1 MNKFNTLALALT
13 CALGLPSCLLVAGGA
28 AGYVVSQEVLPGNVH
43 TSIVLFDVD
52 STWASA
58 QQTMRDKAE
67 DGIETTDYPRRIE
80 CEVAG
85 ADVEVKVE
93 VVGCKEE
100 VKDLIYE
107 TRGRFVVLKDEDKDY
122 IYKIIESYSRARK
135 RS

>member
-13 CALGLPSCLLVAGGA
+13 LALGLPSCLLVAGGA

-93 VVGCKEE
+93 AYDMNRSLLR
-100 VKDLIYE
+100 VKASRFLSADNDVAKMILNKLIDDLGQ
-107 TRGRFVVLKDEDKDY
+107 RR
-122 IYKIIESYSRARK
+122 
-135 RS
+135 

>member
-93 VVGCKEE
+93 AYDMNRSLLR
-100 VKDLIYE
+100 VKASRFLSADNDVAKMILNKLIDDLGQ
-107 TRGRFVVLKDEDKDY
+107 RR
-122 IYKIIESYSRARK
+122 
-135 RS
+135 